1 MKKDGR
7 DKLLERVGETG
18 ESVASKAKPSRKP
31 PKTAAAVASVRKR
44 VLPLLGVGSIQII
57 DMRAVLK

>member
-18 ESVASKAKPSRKP
+18 EVADCKAKPSRKP
-31 PKTAAAVASVRKR
+31 SKTVEQARKR
-44 VLPLLGVGSIQII
+44 VLPLLGAGSIQII
-57 DMRAVLK
+57 DMRAVLR